1 MCDPIL
7 CERMDRLINLK
18 PYSRPRNPSFMNIGL
33 TNIMGVYMRGVIGKV
48 QLQIES
54 RKSRS
59 LLALHNED
67 EESLSKKF

>member
-33 TNIMGVYMRGVIGKV
+33 TNIMDVHMRGVISK
-48 QLQIES
+48 IPPKTES

-67 EESLSKKF
+67 